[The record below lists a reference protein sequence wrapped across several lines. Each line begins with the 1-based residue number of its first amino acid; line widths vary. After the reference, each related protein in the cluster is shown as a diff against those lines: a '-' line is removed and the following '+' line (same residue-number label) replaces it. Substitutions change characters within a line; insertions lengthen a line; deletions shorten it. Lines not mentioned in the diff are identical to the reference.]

1 MKNIKPDIDLQNSI
15 ECSRITESREYY
27 KGKSFNFANEW
38 HSGINYFNDNYVT
51 DFVSYKGTL
60 LACRRTHLS
69 SSQNRPELLFED
81 PKDPN
86 QPTGVKSAYWNFT
99 SRYSWSWR
107 KSIYT

>member
-60 LACRRTHLS
+60 LALGDLIKLS
-69 SSQNRPELLFED
+69 SNI
-81 PKDPN
+81 
-86 QPTGVKSAYWNFT
+86 AYCKLGIVLRLPF
-99 SRYSWSWR
+99 RVIMV
-107 KSIYT
+107 SIL